1 MEKTPL
7 PLLSAL
13 NKLIQNLVTLYLYQ
27 PKKGGHMGY
36 IARQVTPYGDR
47 RWMDYAVL
55 EWVQELHKGLYC
67 KAL

>member
-1 MEKTPL
+1 MSEK
-7 PLLSAL
+7 
-13 NKLIQNLVTLYLYQ
+13 VTLYQ

-55 EWVQELHKGLYC
+55 EWVQELHKGVYC
-67 KAL
+67 KALQD